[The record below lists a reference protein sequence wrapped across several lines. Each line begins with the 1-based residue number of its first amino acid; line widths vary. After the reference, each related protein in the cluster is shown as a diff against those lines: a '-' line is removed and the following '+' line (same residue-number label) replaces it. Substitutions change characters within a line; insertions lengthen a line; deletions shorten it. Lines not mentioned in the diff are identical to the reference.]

1 MVMPQQV
8 EMLERRTSADVVF
21 DYLYE
26 RIGSLELLP
35 GAKISE
41 AEIAA
46 KFGISRQ
53 PVRDAFS
60 RLGNMDLLLI
70 RPQKATVVKK
80 FSLRSIAKARF
91 VRLSVEIEVL
101 RKAASQWDGSMEAEL
116 TNNLEG
122 QKAALNGKDVEA
134 FHALDYEFHRLL
146 CKSAGVDF
154 AFEII
159 SENKARVDRLCVLS
173 LSAEYGMTELID
185 DHETLVAQLKNNDA
199 DGVTQTIRLHLS
211 RLDETIRDIHGNHS
225 SYFEAE

>member
-1 MVMPQQV
+1 MPQHV
-8 EMLERRTSADVVF
+8 EVLERRTSADAVY

-26 RIGSLELLP
+26 RIGSLDLLP

-80 FSLRSIAKARF
+80 FSLRTIAMARF
-91 VRLSVEIEVL
+91 VRLSVEVEVL
-101 RKAASQWDGSMEAEL
+101 RKAALLWDGSMDADL
-116 TNNLEG
+116 TSNLKG
-122 QKAALNGKDVEA
+122 QKAALRRKDVDA

-146 CKSAGVDF
+146 CRSAGVEF

-159 SENKARVDRLCVLS
+159 SEHKARVDRLCVLS
-173 LSAEYGMTELID
+173 LTAEDGMMDLID
-185 DHETLVAQLKNNDA
+185 DHETIIAQLKDKDA
-199 DGVTQTIRLHLS
+199 EGVSETIRKHLS
-211 RLDETIRDIHGNHS
+211 RLDDTIKDIHEKHS
-225 SYFEAE
+225 SYFEID